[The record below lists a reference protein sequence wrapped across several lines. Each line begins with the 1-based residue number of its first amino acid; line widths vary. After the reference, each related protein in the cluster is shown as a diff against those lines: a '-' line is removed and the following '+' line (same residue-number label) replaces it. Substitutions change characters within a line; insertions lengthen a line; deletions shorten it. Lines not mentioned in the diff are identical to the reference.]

1 MPIEESDLN
10 LQVHYKMPESL
21 VDIVRI
27 DKKLREQHVGTI
39 DDYMGFYISFN
50 NDDDRYYCTPDDA
63 IVFGRTGADG
73 DHFAFFTFNRSI
85 SDLEEAPVI
94 FIQPTAF
101 GNQVTLVARNLKDF
115 VALFINLKEVYVLE
129 RFRFYKNKL
138 DFMNDYNDNY
148 MEDIKMRESD
158 NQLIIELLKE
168 NIKGITEIDDVY
180 EYMIESQKQ
189 IELGINND
197 DFA

>member
-1 MPIEESDLN
+1 M
-10 LQVHYKMPESL
+10 
-21 VDIVRI
+21 
-27 DKKLREQHVGTI
+27 
-39 DDYMGFYISFN
+39 
-50 NDDDRYYCTPDDA
+50 
-63 IVFGRTGADG
+63 
-73 DHFAFFTFNRSI
+73 
-85 SDLEEAPVI
+85 EEAPVI

-101 GNQVTLVARNLKDF
+101 GNQVTLVARNFKDF

-158 NQLIIELLKE
+158 YNLIIELLKE
-168 NIKGITEIDDVY
+168 NIKGITEIDDAY

>member
-1 MPIEESDLN
+1 ME
-10 LQVHYKMPESL
+10 VHYKMPESL
-21 VDIVRI
+21 EGIVRI
-27 DKKLREQHVGTI
+27 DKELRKKHDGTLQ
-39 DDYMGFYISFN
+39 DYMGFYISFN
-50 NDDDRYYCTPDDA
+50 NDEDRYYCTPDDA
-63 IVFGRTGADG
+63 IIFGRTGADG

-101 GNQVTLVARNLKDF
+101 GNQVTLVARNFKDF

-148 MEDIKMRESD
+148 LKDIRMRESD
-158 NQLIIELLKE
+158 YNLIIELLKE

-180 EYMIESQKQ
+180 EYMIEFKKQ

>member
-1 MPIEESDLN
+1 M
-10 LQVHYKMPESL
+10 
-21 VDIVRI
+21 
-27 DKKLREQHVGTI
+27 
-39 DDYMGFYISFN
+39 
-50 NDDDRYYCTPDDA
+50 
-63 IVFGRTGADG
+63 
-73 DHFAFFTFNRSI
+73 
-85 SDLEEAPVI
+85 EEAPVI

-101 GNQVTLVARNLKDF
+101 GNQVTLVARNFKDF

-158 NQLIIELLKE
+158 YNLIIELLKE